1 MRRFLL
7 FTLLGFIL
15 LACSEER
22 KTYTLLSEIES
33 YIESESKRALLDLE
47 EIKNDIG
54 TSQKVKAKH
63 ALLYSMALDKN
74 YIDVKNDSIIAPA
87 IDYYSKNG
95 SNEDKLLTS
104 YYMGRI
110 YQNAAD
116 LNNAAIEFSKAEQL
130 VKHSHNN
137 PVIARLYMAFADLYN
152 SAGNFIKEI
161 DYVQRGCNQYKEI
174 GNPNEYNASKLRL
187 AVAYANN
194 RDWEM
199 ADSLYNESLL
209 SCCEDTVVMS
219 LLLSNYARLKLLQP
233 IKDPSNA
240 LELLNRKYQDYK
252 LPLSIKDYGMYAY
265 CLTLLGKQ
273 LECYTI
279 LDKFKD
285 KEYQELDYWLYL
297 INMHMGNYK
306 DAINQLNNSY
316 IQLDKRIQSY
326 LTNTIDASLKDFYKE
341 QEYLNQIKS
350 RNRIYVLIILLFGV
364 IAVSLVVVLTLV
376 KHNNKQKKD
385 IQKYL
390 KFSEDASKQLDMYET
405 KLSSQ
410 NAKIESL
417 QKLYA
422 QTYKKQFKAI
432 GELCLTYLTKINRKD
447 IKEVIFRKVEHM
459 IDNLSVDDSLHS
471 ELEDQINKE
480 LNNILVHL
488 KEDIPSLSQDDI
500 RFICYCIIGFDGT
513 LISTILNISTSNVYT
528 KKSRLRVKIDSLS
541 SPYRDLYLQYI

>member
-33 YIESESKRALLDLE
+33 YIESEPKRALLDLE

-74 YIDVKNDSIIAPA
+74 YIDVTNDSIIAPA

-152 SAGNFIKEI
+152 SAGNSIKEI
-161 DYVQRGCNQYKEI
+161 EYVQRGCNQYKEI
-174 GNPNEYNASKLRL
+174 GNSNEYNTSKVRL

-199 ADSLYNESLL
+199 ADSLYNECLL

-252 LPLSIKDYGMYAY
+252 LPLSIKDYGIYAY

-273 LECYTI
+273 HECNTI
-279 LDKFKD
+279 LDKFKGM
-285 KEYQELDYWLYL
+285 EYQELDYWLYL
-297 INMHMGNYK
+297 INMHMGNHK
-306 DAINQLNNSY
+306 DAINLLNNSY
-316 IQLDKRIQSY
+316 SQLDDKIQSY
-326 LTNTIDASLKDFYKE
+326 LTNTIDISLKDYYKE
-341 QEYLNQIKS
+341 QEYLSQIKS
-350 RNRIYVLIILLFGV
+350 RNKIYALIILLFGV

-410 NAKIESL
+410 DAKIESL
-417 QKLYA
+417 QKLYS

-488 KEDIPSLSQDDI
+488 REDIPSLSQDDI

-513 LISTILNISTSNVYT
+513 LISTILNMSTSNVYT